1 VAPKGVSIEAI
12 TGVPRTN
19 KVKHIYLHY
28 VVYLPFSQNFFAH
41 NARSV
46 AFYFPV
52 RNAMRNVIL
61 PARYIFVYFGI
72 IIPNGVLP
80 KCTKTRVKSL
90 KIAYAINVQKYFAA
104 GDLPQTLLGE
114 LTSFLSKD
122 MGSSVMGG

>member
-1 VAPKGVSIEAI
+1 MVISAYVSVFLTEAVAPRGVSIEAI

-46 AFYFPV
+46 AFYFQF

-61 PARYIFVYFGI
+61 PTRYIFVYFGI
-72 IIPNGVLP
+72 IIPNGLLP
-80 KCTKTRVKSL
+80 NCTKTRVKSL
-90 KIAYAINVQKYFAA
+90 KIA
-104 GDLPQTLLGE
+104 
-114 LTSFLSKD
+114 
-122 MGSSVMGG
+122 